1 MARMQKARK
10 AKEEALKEAGIDPT
24 KVNLDEVEED
34 VDIDSKFQFKMA
46 KKDTKTWILY
56 PDGLFKTNWEKIM
69 SL

>member
-1 MARMQKARK
+1 MQKARK

-34 VDIDSKFQFKMA
+34 VDIDSKFQIKRD
-46 KKDTKTWILY
+46 KKGSGKWILY
-56 PDGLFKTNWEKIM
+56 PDDQFKANWEKVM

>member
-1 MARMQKARK
+1 MQKARK

-24 KVNLDEVEED
+24 KVNLDEIEED
-34 VDIDSKFQFKMA
+34 VDIDSKFQFKRE

-56 PDGLFKTNWEKIM
+56 PDDQFKANWEKGM

>member
-1 MARMQKARK
+1 MQKARK

-34 VDIDSKFQFKMA
+34 VDIDSKFQIKRD
-46 KKDTKTWILY
+46 KKDSKTWILY
-56 PDGLFKTNWEKIM
+56 PDDQFKTNWEKVM